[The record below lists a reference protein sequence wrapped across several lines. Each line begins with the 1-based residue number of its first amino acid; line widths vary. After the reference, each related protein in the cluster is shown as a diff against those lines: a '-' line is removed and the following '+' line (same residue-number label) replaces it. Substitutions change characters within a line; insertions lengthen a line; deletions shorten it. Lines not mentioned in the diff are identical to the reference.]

1 MSVYVSQLAL
11 TTALNPSRMHPQDSL
26 RSPDRDRPVANRMYL
41 AARGFTT
48 ATFRSRGGEPVRLN
62 PVSQPAK
69 GGWQNPQKAKAPEAG
84 AIT

>member
-1 MSVYVSQLAL
+1 
-11 TTALNPSRMHPQDSL
+11 
-26 RSPDRDRPVANRMYL
+26 MYL